1 MCKKCSYLIMLLIN
15 LVYKLDDEVLVV
27 CVRVR
32 ACVCVREREREGGR
46 KEGGERRL
54 MFWGVV
60 LHPLTFTCIVGS

>member
-1 MCKKCSYLIMLLIN
+1 M
-15 LVYKLDDEVLVV
+15 
-27 CVRVR
+27 
-32 ACVCVREREREGGR
+32 CVCEREREREVGRVTEKEREREGGR